1 MKLKDKVSII
11 TGAASG
17 IGKAT
22 ALVFAREGAKVM
34 CADVNADGAES
45 VARQIVDTGGEAE
58 SIKVDVSVEAD
69 VKNMISQTVAR
80 WARLDILYNNAGI
93 GYGMPVTQVP
103 ESEWDRLIDINLK
116 GVFLGC
122 KHAIPEMLKN
132 GSGAIVS
139 TASDAGL
146 IGTAMLSPYCA
157 SKGGVVLLTKSL
169 AVEWGAMG
177 IRVNCV
183 CPGVI
188 RTPILDPFLQR
199 AQAMG
204 VTPEELWE
212 RMARAH
218 PVGRVG
224 EPEEVGQA
232 VAFLASD
239 EASFITGVA
248 LPVDGGFQAGPPSG
262 YGADQRVLSSMSA
275 Q

>member
-1 MKLKDKVSII
+1 MKLQDKVSII

-22 ALVFAREGAKVM
+22 AVVFAREGARVM
-34 CADVNADGAES
+34 CADVNEQGAEAT
-45 VARQIVDTGGEAE
+45 ARQIQDTGGEAA
-58 SIKVDVSVEAD
+58 SFRAD
-69 VKNMISQTVAR
+69 VAKEEDVRAMVAATVQR
-80 WARLDILYNNAGI
+80 WGRLDVLYNNAGI
-93 GYGMPVTQVP
+93 GFGMPVTQVP
-103 ESEWDRLIDINLK
+103 VDEWDRLIDINLR

-132 GSGAIVS
+132 GGGAIVS

-146 IGTAMLSPYCA
+146 RGTAMLSPYCA

-204 VTPEELWE
+204 ATPEELWE

>member
-1 MKLKDKVSII
+1 MRLKEKVSLI

-22 ALVFAREGAKVM
+22 ALVFAGEGAKVM
-34 CADVNADGAES
+34 CADVNADGAEA
-45 VARQIVDTGGEAE
+45 VARQIVDTGGEAA
-58 SIKVDVSVEAD
+58 SVKVDVAKEAE
-69 VKNMISQTVAR
+69 VQEMIAQTVAR
-80 WARLDILYNNAGI
+80 WGRLDVLYNNAGI

-103 ESEWDRLIDINLK
+103 ESEWDRLMDINLK

-132 GSGAIVS
+132 GGGAIVN

-146 IGTAMLSPYCA
+146 VGTAMLSPYCA
-157 SKGGVVLLTKSL
+157 SKGGVVLFTKSL

-188 RTPILDPFLQR
+188 RTPILDPFLQQ

-204 VTPEELWE
+204 TTQEEIWE

-224 EPEEVGQA
+224 EPEEVGRA

-262 YGADQRVLSSMSA
+262 AGGEQRVMSSLRA

>member
-1 MKLKDKVSII
+1 MRLKNKVSVI

-34 CADVNADGAES
+34 CADINAEGAEA

-58 SIKVDVSVEAD
+58 SIKVDVAVEAE
-69 VKNMISQTVAR
+69 VKEMVAQTVAR
-80 WARLDILYNNAGI
+80 WGRLDVLYNNAGI
-93 GYGMPVTQVP
+93 GYGMPVTQV
-103 ESEWDRLIDINLK
+103 SEEDWDRLMDINLK
-116 GVFLGC
+116 GVFFGC

-132 GSGAIVS
+132 GGGSIVS

-146 IGTAMLSPYCA
+146 LGTAMLSPYCA
-157 SKGGVVLLTKSL
+157 SKGGVVLFTKSL

-188 RTPILDPFLQR
+188 RTPILDPFLAT
-199 AQAMG
+199 AQAAG
-204 VTPEELWE
+204 ASAEDVWA
-212 RMARAH
+212 RMARVH

-224 EPEEVGQA
+224 EPEEVGRA

-248 LPVDGGFQAGPPSG
+248 LPVDGGFQAGPPAG
-262 YGADQRVLSSMSA
+262 GMMGRE
-275 Q
+275 

>member
-1 MKLKDKVSII
+1 MRLKDKVSLI

-34 CADVNADGAES
+34 CADINAEGAEA
-45 VARQIVDTGGEAE
+45 VARQIADTGGEAA
-58 SIKVDVSVEAD
+58 SIKVDVAVEAE
-69 VKNMISQTVAR
+69 VKEMVSQTVAR
-80 WARLDILYNNAGI
+80 WGRLDVLYNNAGI
-93 GYGMPVTQVP
+93 GYGMPVTHVT
-103 ESEWDRLIDINLK
+103 EEDWDRLMDINLK
-116 GVFLGC
+116 GVFFGC

-132 GSGAIVS
+132 GGGSIVS

-146 IGTAMLSPYCA
+146 VGTAMLSPYCA
-157 SKGGVVLLTKSL
+157 SKGGVVLFTKSL

-188 RTPILDPFLQR
+188 RTPILDPFLAT
-199 AQAMG
+199 AQAAG
-204 VTPEELWE
+204 ATAEEVWA
-212 RMARAH
+212 RMARVH

-224 EPEEVGQA
+224 EPEEVGRA

-248 LPVDGGFQAGPPSG
+248 LPVDGGFAAGPPGG
-262 YGADQRVLSSMSA
+262 YARE
-275 Q
+275 

>member
-1 MKLKDKVSII
+1 MRLKDKISII

-22 ALVFAREGAKVM
+22 ALVFAGEGAKVM
-34 CADVNADGAES
+34 CADVNAEGAEA
-45 VARQIVDTGGEAE
+45 VARQIVDTGGEAA
-58 SIKVDVSVEAD
+58 SIRVDVAKEAE
-69 VKNMISQTVAR
+69 VQEMIGQTVAR
-80 WARLDILYNNAGI
+80 WRRLDVLFNNAGI
-93 GYGMPVTQVP
+93 GFGMPVTQVP

-132 GSGAIVS
+132 GGGAIVN

-157 SKGGVVLLTKSL
+157 SKGGVVLFTKSL

-188 RTPILDPFLQR
+188 RTPILDPFLQQ

-204 VTPEELWE
+204 ATQDEIWE
-212 RMARAH
+212 RMAQAH

-224 EPEEVGQA
+224 EPDEVGRA

-248 LPVDGGFQAGPPSG
+248 LPVDGGFQAGPPNG
-262 YGADQRVLSSMSA
+262 FGADQRMASA
-275 Q
+275 QTAQ

>member
-1 MKLKDKVSII
+1 MRLKDKVSII

-22 ALVFAREGAKVM
+22 ALVFTGEGAKVM
-34 CADVNADGAES
+34 CADVNADGAEA
-45 VARQIVDTGGEAE
+45 VARQIVDTGGEAA
-58 SIKVDVSVEAD
+58 SIKVDVSKEAE
-69 VKNMISQTVAR
+69 VQEMIAQTVAR
-80 WARLDILYNNAGI
+80 WGRLDVLYNNAGI

-132 GSGAIVS
+132 GGGSIVN

-146 IGTAMLSPYCA
+146 VGTAMLSPYCA
-157 SKGGVVLLTKSL
+157 SKGGVVLFTKSI

-188 RTPILDPFLQR
+188 RTPILDPFLQQ
-199 AQAMG
+199 AQALG
-204 VTPEELWE
+204 TTQEEIWE

-224 EPEEVGQA
+224 EPEEVGRA

-262 YGADQRVLSSMSA
+262 AGGEQRVMNSLRA